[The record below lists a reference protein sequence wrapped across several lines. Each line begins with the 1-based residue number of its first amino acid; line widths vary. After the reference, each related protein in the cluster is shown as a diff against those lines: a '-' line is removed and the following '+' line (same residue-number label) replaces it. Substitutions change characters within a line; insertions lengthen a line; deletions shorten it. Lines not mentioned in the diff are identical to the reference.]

1 MAQENKFLDQKSRR
15 GSLDGQLLLTTV
27 RDVWRMLII
36 MDSTGFIMVKFH
48 LVKRWAGFV
57 KVTR

>member
-1 MAQENKFLDQKSRR
+1 MDQENKFLDQKTRR

-27 RDVWRMLII
+27 RDVWRMLI